1 MENKLV
7 WGIDTDWNYKNKVSE
22 EDGDWIERLLE
33 DGVVMRSEKEIAE
46 AEEMFADIKGFG
58 VQTALIMDPSF
69 KKESEKDQQIMLEA
83 WHRVYNKYKN
93 NAFFKEFCL
102 RDDGEEDK
110 EDRWL
115 ELCGILETLRWVLGC
130 EWGNGD
136 T

>member
-1 MENKLV
+1 MKDKLV

-22 EDGDWIERLLE
+22 ADGDWIKRLLE
-33 DGVVMRSEKEIAE
+33 DGVVMRSEEEITE
-46 AEEMFADIKGFG
+46 AEEMFTDITWFG
-58 VQTALIMDPSF
+58 VVTSLIKSPSF
-69 KKESEKDQQIMLEA
+69 KEESVKIQQITLEG
-83 WHRVYNKYKN
+83 WHKVYNKYKN
-93 NAFFKEFCL
+93 NAFFKKFCL

-115 ELCGILETLRWVLGC
+115 ELCGILETLRWVLGY